1 MRLKGEEYSDRLE
14 GYSRSTLLLISEVG
28 MLPREEYAKA
38 RDITTNSEL
47 SEEQVAEG
55 LRGLLHEYEVS
66 LECARSIAKL
76 MVSLKSS
83 ALRQSTK
90 DKTHRVLINIGDVL
104 GRGKKME
111 AADNLIPLIES
122 GISDEDL
129 LKVLEEIEQEVK

>member
-1 MRLKGEEYSDRLE
+1 MRLKGEAYSKRLREYSDDTIR
-14 GYSRSTLLLISEVG
+14 LISRG
-28 MLPREEYAKA
+28 HALPKAEYAKA

-47 SEEQVAEG
+47 SEEQVAEC
-55 LRGLLHEYEVS
+55 LRELLCEYEVS

-76 MVSLKSS
+76 MVSLKNS

-90 DKTHRVLINIGDVL
+90 DKTHRVLINIGDML
-104 GRGKKME
+104 GRGKKMA
-111 AADNLIPLIES
+111 AADKLIPLIES